1 MRWQTGRR
9 SENVEDRRGMAPAA
23 RAGSIGG
30 VGLLVILGISLL
42 TGINPL
48 ELIGALGGGG
58 ALEAPA
64 PQAPP
69 APGGPGAPG
78 GATKPGADPQGEFV
92 SVILADTEDTWGRIF
107 ADSGRRYAPPRLV
120 LFRQATPSACGM
132 GQSAM
137 GPFYCPEDRQVYIDL
152 AFFRELDQRFG
163 APGDFA
169 QAYVIAHEV
178 GHHVQNLL
186 GIAEEVHGMRRRSSQ
201 QQANALSVLMELQ
214 ADCFAGVWAHHAHQQ
229 RQILE
234 AGDVEEG
241 LRAASAIGDDVIQRR
256 SQGHVVPESWTHG
269 SAAQRVEWFKRG
281 LNAGRVDQCDTF
293 RAARR

>member
-1 MRWQTGRR
+1 
-9 SENVEDRRGMAPAA
+9 
-23 RAGSIGG
+23 
-30 VGLLVILGISLL
+30 
-42 TGINPL
+42 
-48 ELIGALGGGG
+48 
-58 ALEAPA
+58 
-64 PQAPP
+64 
-69 APGGPGAPG
+69 
-78 GATKPGADPQGEFV
+78 V
-92 SVILADTEDTWGRIF
+92 SVVLADTEDTWSRIF
-107 ADSGRRYAPPRLV
+107 ADSGRRYEPPRLV
-120 LFRQATPSACGM
+120 MFRQATPSACGM
-132 GQSAM
+132 GQAAM

-186 GIAEEVHGMRRRSSQ
+186 GIAEEVHGMRRRSSP

-214 ADCFAGVWAHHAHQQ
+214 ADCLAGVWAHHAHRQ

-241 LRAASAIGDDVIQRR
+241 LRAASAIGDDTIQRR
-256 SQGHVVPESWTHG
+256 AQGHVVPESWTHG
-269 SAAQRVEWFKRG
+269 SSAQRVEWFRRG
-281 LNAGRVDQCDTF
+281 LDAGRVDQCDTF